1 MGTLL
6 QITQTKIFNKMALPS
21 GSISRQLLASSLKSC
36 KTSTRLMSGISYNYE
51 ALNVTVPSPFVFS
64 VEMTRPAKMNA
75 LNKQMWTE
83 IGDVFSKL
91 DKDPNCRVVLL
102 SAAGKMFSAGVDLA
116 DLNQL
121 ASVMFPED
129 DIARKRMTVYQTLR
143 EAQGFIT
150 SLEKCKK
157 PVICCVHN
165 ACVGAGVD
173 LITATDIRMCT
184 AGAWFCVKE
193 VDMGIAADVGTLQ
206 RLPKVIGSQS
216 LVNDL
221 CLTARRMKSEE
232 AERCGLVSSVFQ
244 TKEEMMSV
252 ALEMATMI
260 AAKSP
265 VAVQGTKM
273 NLVYSREHSVE
284 EGLDEIAKWNMTM
297 LQSEDLMKSAMAAM
311 DKSNTEPP
319 EFANF

>member
-1 MGTLL
+1 
-6 QITQTKIFNKMALPS
+6 
-21 GSISRQLLASSLKSC
+21 
-36 KTSTRLMSGISYNYE
+36 MSDTNNSYNCK
-51 ALNVTVPSPFVFS
+51 ALNVTQAAPYVFN
-64 VEMTRPAKMNA
+64 VELNRPNKMNA
-75 LNKQMWTE
+75 MNKVMWE
-83 IGDVFSKL
+83 EVGEVFTKL
-91 DKDPNCRVVLL
+91 DRDQDCRAIVL
-102 SAAGKMFSAGVDLA
+102 SAAGKIFSSGIDLS
-116 DLNQL
+116 DLGQL
-121 ASVMFPED
+121 ASIVYSED
-129 DIARKRMTVYQTLR
+129 DIARKSMTMYHNLR
-143 EAQGFIT
+143 HLQDLFT
-150 SLEKCKK
+150 TLEKCKK
-157 PVICCVHN
+157 PVIGCVHS

-184 AGAWFCVKE
+184 KDAWFCVKE
-193 VDMGIAADVGTLQ
+193 VDMGLAADVGTLQ

-221 CLTARRMKSEE
+221 CFTARKMESEE

-244 TKEEMMSV
+244 TKEEMMNS
-252 ALEMATMI
+252 ALDMASLI

-284 EGLDEIAKWNMTM
+284 EGLEQVAKWNMTM

-319 EFANF
+319 EFANL

>member
-1 MGTLL
+1 
-6 QITQTKIFNKMALPS
+6 
-21 GSISRQLLASSLKSC
+21 
-36 KTSTRLMSGISYNYE
+36 MSGISYNYE

-64 VEMTRPAKMNA
+64 VEMNRPAKMNA

-91 DKDPNCRVVLL
+91 DKDPNCRVVVL

-121 ASVMFPED
+121 ASIMFSED
-129 DIARKRMTVYQTLR
+129 DIARKSMTVYQTLR
-143 EAQGFIT
+143 EAQGHIT
-150 SLEKCKK
+150 ALEKCKK
-157 PVICCVHN
+157 PIICCVQN

-184 AGAWFCVKE
+184 SDAWFCVKE

-221 CLTARRMKSEE
+221 CFTARKMKCAE
-232 AERCGLVSSVFQ
+232 AESSGLVSNTFQ
-244 TKEEMMSV
+244 TKEDMMS
-252 ALEMATMI
+252 AAHTMASGI

-273 NLVYSREHSVE
+273 SLVFSREHTVE
-284 EGLDEIAKWNMTM
+284 EGLDQVAKWNGTM
-297 LQSEDLMKSAMAAM
+297 LQSEDVMKAAMAAM
-311 DKSNTEPP
+311 DKTNTEPP
-319 EFANF
+319 EFAKL